1 MLIKDNVVLKDVRA
15 GITQVPELSRYIL
28 RTFTITEIVDE
39 LSKYIIADQTVKP
52 ISISKADFESHFRI
66 IGQRI
71 DDDGNVTV
79 ETRGRKAVK
88 R

>member
-1 MLIKDNVVLKDVRA
+1 MILKDQTILKDIRA

-28 RTFTITEIVDE
+28 RTFPITEIVDE
-39 LSKYIIADQTVKP
+39 LSRYIIADQTVKP
-52 ISISKADFESHFRI
+52 ISISKADFEAHFRI